1 MGIFDKFDNLPADY
15 VPCNEP
21 HNDCQCRCGDSI
33 VTGQSCSH
41 SFAIP
46 FNVETDLADYGIT
59 YKTGVETILS
69 KGKDGLETL
78 IMDDGTSI
86 ITCPI
91 SSDEALLFDNTLLS
105 TFAQLK
111 FIMLDGSAAYGDIY
125 RIAVANPLEHTQSY
139 SREGERTD
147 GE

>member
-21 HNDCQCRCGDSI
+21 HDDCQCRCGDMI

-69 KGKDGLETL
+69 KGKEGLETL

-86 ITCPI
+86 VTCPI
-91 SSDEALLFDNTLLS
+91 SSDEALMFDNTLLS

-111 FIMLDGSAAYGDIY
+111 FIMLDGSTTYGDIY
-125 RIAVANPLEHTQSY
+125 MIAVMNPLEHTQSY
-139 SREGERTD
+139 SREGEITD